1 MYVCQKCGKP
11 LDRWYDGF
19 WDITAPGDGSRSHG
33 YSISQ
38 MDCVWISASN
48 LKEVEMNAPS
58 KSFFYNYSLGRP
70 YQDKSLSFNTEDV
83 LSNINDY
90 DRPYDRSDYVLV
102 ASGLDWGENN
112 HHIVTM
118 GMRDNGEIDMLN
130 LKEIPRS
137 KGIEHIEEDIN
148 YVIQDLNVY
157 NPDIIIVDKGFNGNY
172 NDILM
177 KYYGEGRVYSCIVRS
192 AKSNGDPIAHFN
204 TSDSTVTIDKLT
216 QNIIA
221 LSNMKRGSIKFWR
234 GSDHDPDIAL
244 FCRHWS
250 NVIFRT
256 DETEDIN
263 THEIGAQQVIS
274 RKGGD

>member
-1 MYVCQKCGKP
+1 
-11 LDRWYDGF
+11 L
-19 WDITAPGDGSRSHG
+19 
-33 YSISQ
+33 
-38 MDCVWISASN
+38 
-48 LKEVEMNAPS
+48 
-58 KSFFYNYSLGRP
+58 
-70 YQDKSLSFNTEDV
+70 
-83 LSNINDY
+83 
-90 DRPYDRSDYVLV
+90 
-102 ASGLDWGENN
+102 ENN

-148 YVIQDLNVY
+148 YVIQDLNIY

-177 KYYGEGRVYSCIVRS
+177 KYYGEGRVYSCVVRS

-234 GSDHDPDIAL
+234 GADHDQDIAL

-256 DETEDIN
+256 DETEDSD
-263 THEIGAQQVIS
+263 THEIGTQQVIS
-274 RKGGD
+274 RKGADHYAQSMVYANLGLNKLMKEYSTTRNHNTEVSVINAEDIIRPEKTIFQDEYGL